1 MSFEKLIS
9 FRRFMVLSENK
20 ELQKIGDDVVAKI
33 TAANKIAAAGITD
46 VETQLKVITNYI
58 RQVIQGS
65 WVGQEKELAALQ
77 KVAFNIEDMLS
88 GNTKASDST
97 DITAMLNACTD
108 HIQSVLT
115 SKTKSPLNTLGVD
128 QKDIPAAPKGDTMVE
143 EPQAGVQPSQEPVQ
157 SSPQQPQGMQMDQGS
172 LPPLGAPTDDARPN
186 A

>member
-88 GNTKASDST
+88 
-97 DITAMLNACTD
+97 
-108 HIQSVLT
+108 
-115 SKTKSPLNTLGVD
+115 
-128 QKDIPAAPKGDTMVE
+128 
-143 EPQAGVQPSQEPVQ
+143 
-157 SSPQQPQGMQMDQGS
+157 
-172 LPPLGAPTDDARPN
+172 
-186 A
+186 